1 MDRLKMQNF
10 RTKTSAR
17 SHPIQKQVKK
27 PLAASHQMKKLSIM
41 VSADKINR
49 LKVEQ
54 AGKKFDTL
62 GEAMSKL
69 DQSMSH

>member
-1 MDRLKMQNF
+1 
-10 RTKTSAR
+10 
-17 SHPIQKQVKK
+17 
-27 PLAASHQMKKLSIM
+27 MKKLSIM
-41 VSADKINR
+41 VSVDKINR

>member
-1 MDRLKMQNF
+1 MQNF

-17 SHPIQKQVKK
+17 SHPIQKPVKK
-27 PLAASHQMKKLSIM
+27 PLPAAHQMKKLSIM

-69 DQSMSH
+69 D

>member
-1 MDRLKMQNF
+1 
-10 RTKTSAR
+10 
-17 SHPIQKQVKK
+17 
-27 PLAASHQMKKLSIM
+27 MKKLSIM